1 MQYFRLT
8 IITLSMFAFFSCA
21 EPEKIEGTLLEKA
34 TNAQVNYKGM
44 AAEEIIVYADNVP
57 LVNNI
62 VGKGASVQVK
72 LNNIRGLKVI
82 NEKVSWGC
90 ELKIIDD
97 QNTLLLDN
105 PDVVKNIKQLNKD
118 SVRYMSIFI
127 TVPINTPAVGIMCKM
142 RFFDKNESTSEVV
155 VIMKLLLRNPD
166 NPTGLV
172 SAFMAGGTSIEKT
185 ILTSLRYGVVFGQ
198 EVEYGDSLL
207 MNVINPKGFDAIA
220 DKWSL
225 GCELT
230 VTNEKEELV
239 IGAADLFKDM
249 NLLDISN
256 TKLLNGSLIITEP
269 MKRGE
274 IYTWKSRFFD
284 KRKVDRS
291 ITVFYKFKVK

>member
-1 MQYFRLT
+1 
-8 IITLSMFAFFSCA
+8 
-21 EPEKIEGTLLEKA
+21 
-34 TNAQVNYKGM
+34 
-44 AAEEIIVYADNVP
+44 
-57 LVNNI
+57 
-62 VGKGASVQVK
+62 
-72 LNNIRGLKVI
+72 
-82 NEKVSWGC
+82 
-90 ELKIIDD
+90 
-97 QNTLLLDN
+97 
-105 PDVVKNIKQLNKD
+105 
-118 SVRYMSIFI
+118 
-127 TVPINTPAVGIMCKM
+127 
-142 RFFDKNESTSEVV
+142 
-155 VIMKLLLRNPD
+155 
-166 NPTGLV
+166 
-172 SAFMAGGTSIEKT
+172 
-185 ILTSLRYGVVFGQ
+185 
-198 EVEYGDSLL
+198 